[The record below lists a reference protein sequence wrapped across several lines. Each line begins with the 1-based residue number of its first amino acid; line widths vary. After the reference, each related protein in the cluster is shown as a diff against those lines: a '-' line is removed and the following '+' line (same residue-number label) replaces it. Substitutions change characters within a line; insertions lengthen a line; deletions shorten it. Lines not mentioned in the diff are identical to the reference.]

1 VSQDMKPVAAFFLT
15 LFSGFLGAEELPDF
29 SALSSGS
36 FEKREAA
43 QKAVYDWVVSNHE
56 TAKAVLLKKYLKTDD
71 PEIRVRLVPLLERA
85 YFQPKG
91 YVGIIMSPELK
102 EPQAQPPGQVPPGR
116 VPPAQV
122 PPAREYEGVMIT
134 KVFPKTPA
142 ELSGLKNDD
151 VILKI
156 NDWEVRGGFDL
167 TSEVAAQIQKNPP
180 RTPIDLQVRRGK
192 EMMSIELK
200 LGILPTP
207 SERLRDLPRTA
218 LGIRS
223 SSTLE
228 VIEQMRE
235 FRSWL
240 EGEIDKER
248 KNLIADRRL

>member
-1 VSQDMKPVAAFFLT
+1 
-15 LFSGFLGAEELPDF
+15 
-29 SALSSGS
+29 
-36 FEKREAA
+36 
-43 QKAVYDWVVSNHE
+43 
-56 TAKAVLLKKYLKTDD
+56 
-71 PEIRVRLVPLLERA
+71 
-85 YFQPKG
+85 
-91 YVGIIMSPELK
+91 
-102 EPQAQPPGQVPPGR
+102 
-116 VPPAQV
+116 
-122 PPAREYEGVMIT
+122 MIT

-223 SSTLE
+223 SSTVE